1 MKKSRQ
7 PRRSEAPGPPARP
20 RPAVPSC
27 SAARSF
33 RLRCRSF
40 RFLLWIFLR
49 SSRMGRLP
57 AATDTDIPAAH
68 SLPPSITRGDGSAGP
83 ATRIRAAPEPR
94 RPAGAPRW
102 RGGGSAG
109 LPPARPG
116 RATGWLPVQHV
127 GSRARLLGALL
138 PAAPQLSEGQD
149 SLSSSCPLS
158 CLFILIQSGPCSHF
172 YIPPHQQVA
181 QVAQEF
187 TAICLAFLNCSVRN
201 LYNYELGN
209 AQPATACCK
218 AR

>member
-1 MKKSRQ
+1 MKSRQ

-57 AATDTDIPAAH
+57 AATDTDIPAAR

-102 RGGGSAG
+102 SGGGSAG

-116 RATGWLPVQHV
+116 
-127 GSRARLLGALL
+127 
-138 PAAPQLSEGQD
+138 PAALPGGYPYNMSAPGHGFLELCSKLL
-149 SLSSSCPLS
+149 LSSVRGRIAFPPRV
-158 CLFILIQSGPCSHF
+158 LFLASSSSSG
-172 YIPPHQQVA
+172 V
-181 QVAQEF
+181 V
-187 TAICLAFLNCSVRN
+187 
-201 LYNYELGN
+201 
-209 AQPATACCK
+209 PAATFISLLTSRWHK
-218 AR
+218 